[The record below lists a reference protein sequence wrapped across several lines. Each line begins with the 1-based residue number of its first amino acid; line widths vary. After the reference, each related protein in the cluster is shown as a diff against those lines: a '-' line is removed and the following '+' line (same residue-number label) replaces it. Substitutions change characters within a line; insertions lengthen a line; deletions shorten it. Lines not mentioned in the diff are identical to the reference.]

1 MPFLGYKAKKFNIP
15 SQTFYGD
22 ESNTLSGS
30 STPSTPAAGLAEVWY
45 DASMKK
51 WRIIYD
57 NGVIESLGAGLSGA
71 VAHKDSHKSGG
82 SDPFAKTDVLNTAS
96 RYLET
101 ISDPSSDASAF
112 WLVDGG
118 SDVKYWDD
126 QGSPVKQTLERRALK
141 GVANGY
147 CDLDGSALI
156 PAARLP
162 SGLVQTNQ
170 SNAYTTGQSIESNK
184 NTIDQLTLKQS
195 TNTVGDYTVISNL
208 IKNSSNAYFNAGWM
222 KWQLVTNT
230 AGAES
235 SEWDV
240 IVKNAGTLITPLRVK
255 NDGITEL
262 GGSNRRLAMSDAGL
276 TALRTPVWSNL
287 SGVISILGLSSGTAV
302 DINTTNAE
310 QDLLNYSVAANQIGA
325 NGFVRFEI
333 TGYLLQNQ
341 ATGTTYTFTVKFGG
355 TNMWVDVSP
364 SVAQSATKLPFR
376 IVGKIF
382 NKNATNAQGISGS
395 IVVND
400 TTAATTGIGDIS
412 NDTILFSGNF
422 DSEGADTTK
431 DTTSAQTLQVTVT
444 MSVSNAATHT
454 VVKHKSVEV
463 MT

>member
-1 MPFLGYKAKKFNIP
+1 MPFIGNKAKKLNIP
-15 SQTFYGD
+15 STTFYGD

-30 STPSTPAAGLAEVWY
+30 STPATPASGLAEVWF
-45 DASMKK
+45 DSSLKK

-57 NGVIESLGAGLSGA
+57 DGVIESLGAGLSGA
-71 VAHKDSHKSGG
+71 VAHKDTHKSGG
-82 SDPFAKTDVLNTAS
+82 SDPFAKTDVLNTAA

-101 ISDPSSDASAF
+101 KSDPSSDSSAF
-112 WLVDGG
+112 WLAASG
-118 SDVKYWDD
+118 SDIKYWDA

-147 CDLDGSALI
+147 CDLDGS
-156 PAARLP
+156 
-162 SGLVQTNQ
+162 GLVPSSRIPTTVIQTNQ
-170 SNAYTTGQSIESNK
+170 ANLWTEPQTIKKNATTLATLFRDL
-184 NTIDQLTLKQS
+184 NTGG
-195 TNTVGDYTVISNL
+195 TV
-208 IKNSSNAYFNAGWM
+208 
-222 KWQLVTNT
+222 WQLAMDAKDSANNQTTYASFIGSIGDNTDGSEDGFAGIATMRNGVLTTNLVV
-230 AGAES
+230 GNLGEL
-235 SEWDV
+235 
-240 IVKNAGTLITPLRVK
+240 NFGQNLRALFQDT
-255 NDGITEL
+255 N
-262 GGSNRRLAMSDAGL
+262 L
-276 TALRTPVWSNL
+276 TALRTFTLSNL
-287 SGVISILGLSSGTAV
+287 DGPIMVMGTKSGATV
-302 DINTTNAE
+302 DINTTIAE
-310 QDLLNYSVAANQIGA
+310 TDLLNYSVSANQIGA

-341 ATGTTYTFTVKFGG
+341 ATGTTYTFKVKFGG
-355 TNMWVDVSP
+355 TDMWADVSP

-376 IVGKIF
+376 IIGKIF

-412 NDTILFSGNF
+412 NDVILFSGNF

-431 DTTSAQTLQVTVT
+431 DTTSSQTLQVTVT